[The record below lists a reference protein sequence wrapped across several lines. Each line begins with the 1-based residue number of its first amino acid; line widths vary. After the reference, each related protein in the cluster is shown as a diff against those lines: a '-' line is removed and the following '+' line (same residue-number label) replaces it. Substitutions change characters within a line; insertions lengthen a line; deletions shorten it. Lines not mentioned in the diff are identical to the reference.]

1 MAHLALSKFLQ
12 DVDLTA
18 GEECGDDFERGV
30 FGGGTY
36 EGDDAAFDSTKE
48 GVLLAFGETVDLV
61 DEKDGAFF
69 VLGFFDDL
77 ADFFDTAADGTK
89 GVEGTVEGVADDHGK
104 GGFADA
110 GRSPENHGGDVAA
123 VNKRTQNS
131 TGTDKMLLADVVV
144 EALWAENFG

>member
-1 MAHLALSKFLQ
+1 M
-12 DVDLTA
+12 DLI
-18 GEECGDDFERGV
+18 
-30 FGGGTY
+30 
-36 EGDDAAFDSTKE
+36 
-48 GVLLAFGETVDLV
+48 

-77 ADFFDTAADGTK
+77 AYFFDSAADGTK

-144 EALWAENFG
+144 EALRAENFG